1 MCLDDFA
8 FTYYD
13 ADLRMRV
20 TKIYTKRLSWSER
33 NMQIVAVQKRV
44 AFYVLIA
51 SIGTIA
57 FLVAYTL
64 SNGTGHGPLGEEFV
78 NEELPPPGT
87 FPYFLKPITW
97 LMITIFAGWFS
108 FMELMKDKIKNLENN
123 WRYFYAMAL
132 FIIAAISFYE
142 ILYNFMYWGVILS
155 KQPTEMLNPDNVA
168 NGFPSQ
174 LYQVN
179 IVFATKVG
187 VTIFACAMYA
197 LAIVKFSNNK

>member
-1 MCLDDFA
+1 
-8 FTYYD
+8 
-13 ADLRMRV
+13 
-20 TKIYTKRLSWSER
+20 
-33 NMQIVAVQKRV
+33 MQIAAQNRLPL
-44 AFYVLIA
+44 YVLLGSVA
-51 SIGTIA
+51 AIA
-57 FLVAYTL
+57 FLVAYVMA
-64 SNGTGHGPLGEEFV
+64 NGTGEGPVGQEFV

-97 LMITIFAGWFS
+97 LMIVVFAGWFS
-108 FMELMKDKIKNLENN
+108 FLELMKNQIKILENN

-132 FIIAAISFYE
+132 FIIAAVSFYE

-155 KQPTEMLNPDNVA
+155 RQPAASALNPDSVA

-197 LAIVKFSNNK
+197 LALLKFSGGSK

>member
-1 MCLDDFA
+1 ML
-8 FTYYD
+8 
-13 ADLRMRV
+13 
-20 TKIYTKRLSWSER
+20 
-33 NMQIVAVQKRV
+33 QIAAQKKLPL
-44 AFYVLIA
+44 YVLLGSIA
-51 SIGTIA
+51 AII
-57 FLVAYTL
+57 FLVAYVAA
-64 SNGTGHGPLGEEFV
+64 NGTGEGPVGEEFV
-78 NEELPPPGT
+78 SKELPPPGT

-108 FMELMKDKIKNLENN
+108 FLELVKHQIKILDGN
-123 WRYFYAMAL
+123 WRYFYAMVL

-155 KQPTEMLNPDNVA
+155 KQPINALNPDSVS
-168 NGFPSQ
+168 NGYPSQ

-197 LAIVKFSNNK
+197 LALVKFSGSK